1 MKLSL
6 PKKFVRALL
15 LAFAPVLILPAAAH
29 AVPLT
34 FFANL
39 SGANESPPNASPGTG
54 IATIVLDPV
63 AQTLQVNATFSGLT
77 TPDTAAHIH
86 CCQIAPGNPPTVGVA
101 TAVPAFPAVD
111 GFPAFPLGVTS
122 GTFTSG
128 VYDLTQPL
136 IYNPAFI
143 SMFAGGLPQ
152 AEAALI
158 AGVESGLT
166 YFNIHTTANPGG
178 EIRGQLVPGPIVG
191 AGLPGLVAACG
202 GLLALARRRRKLVV

>member
-6 PKKFVRALL
+6 PDISIRPCL
-15 LAFAPVLILPAAAH
+15 LALVLILPAPAAH
-29 AVPLT
+29 AAPLT

-39 SGANESPPNASPGTG
+39 SGANETPPTGSPGTG
-54 IATIVLDPV
+54 LATIVLDPV
-63 AQTLQVNATFSGLT
+63 AQTLQVSATFSGLT

-101 TAVPAFPAVD
+101 TTVPAFP
-111 GFPAFPLGVTS
+111 GFPLNVTS
-122 GTFTSG
+122 GSYGPMTF
-128 VYDLTQPL
+128 DLTQSL
-136 IYNPAFI
+136 IYNPAFVTLE
-143 SMFAGGLPQ
+143 GGLSQ

-158 AGVESGLT
+158 AGIEGGVT

-191 AGLPGLVAACG
+191 AGLPGFLAACG
-202 GLLALARRRRKLVV
+202 GFLAWWRRRQRTA